1 MAYAIKKAGI
11 VVGTVTL
18 GAAGTLNYYTKDAK
32 LATALNFLAAGI
44 PMLGAVSSSEGKLAD
59 GIDRAPYNSAT
70 LVETLNDLLPSPFMA
85 TVI

>member
-11 VVGTVTL
+11 IVGTVTL
-18 GAAGTLNYYTKDAK
+18 GAAGTLNYYTKDDK
-32 LATALNFLAAGI
+32 LATSLKFLATGI
-44 PMLGAVSSSEGKLAD
+44 PMLGAAVSREGELAD
-59 GIDRAPYNSAT
+59 GIERAPYNSAT